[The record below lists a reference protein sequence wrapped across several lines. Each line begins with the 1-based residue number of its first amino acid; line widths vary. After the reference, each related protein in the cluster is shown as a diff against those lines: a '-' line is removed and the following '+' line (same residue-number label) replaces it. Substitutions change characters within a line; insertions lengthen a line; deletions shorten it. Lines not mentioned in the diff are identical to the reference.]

1 MEEPGADQS
10 RKQKREERGRRRLVD
25 RQSTEQHERGNEQN
39 AADADRADQ
48 KTDDDGY
55 RGEQCGGDQVLS
67 PARSALHFF
76 QPIICLK
83 RPSSS
88 SFMNTVCSLP
98 G

>member
-1 MEEPGADQS
+1 MEEPGAEQS
-10 RKQKREERGRRRLVD
+10 GKQKREERSRRRLVD
-25 RQSTEQHERGNEQN
+25 GQSTEQHKRGNEQN
-39 AADADRADQ
+39 AADADRAYQ
-48 KTDDDGY
+48 KTDDDGD
-55 RGEQCGGDQVLS
+55 RGEQCASDQVLC
-67 PARSALHFF
+67 PAGNALHFF